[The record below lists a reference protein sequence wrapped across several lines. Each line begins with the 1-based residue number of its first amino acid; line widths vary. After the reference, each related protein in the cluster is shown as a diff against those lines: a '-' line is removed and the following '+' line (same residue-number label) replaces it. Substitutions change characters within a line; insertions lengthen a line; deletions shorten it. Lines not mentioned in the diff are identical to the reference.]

1 MAKVQEYKD
10 DQFMI
15 NVTKEE
21 ALRIISSLSQQIL
34 NDDCNRDRSEFGK
47 RHEDDATYFSSAVD
61 ESVTKHHVMT
71 NLINDMKVHDM
82 VLDRSDTLEEAK
94 AFIVKFK
101 DQLILETNLWIK
113 EVKS

>member
-1 MAKVQEYKD
+1 MVKVQEYKD

-34 NDDCNRDRSEFGK
+34 DDNCNKDRVEFSK
-47 RHEDDATYFSSAVD
+47 RHEDDATYFSIAVD
-61 ESVTKHHVMT
+61 ELVTKYHVMT
-71 NLINDMKVHDM
+71 NLINDLKVHDM
-82 VLDRSDTLEEAK
+82 VLDQSNTLEEAK
-94 AFIVKFK
+94 AFMVKFK

-113 EVKS
+113 EVQS